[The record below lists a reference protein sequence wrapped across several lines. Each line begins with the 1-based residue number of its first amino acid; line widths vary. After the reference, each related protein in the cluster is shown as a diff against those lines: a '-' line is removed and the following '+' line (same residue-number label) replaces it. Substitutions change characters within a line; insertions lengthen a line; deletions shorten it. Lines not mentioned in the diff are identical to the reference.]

1 MPIPQLHVIHYQSIN
16 QSLLVLILHS
26 PFIHG
31 PNKAISEKTKAWLRA
46 KPNSNK
52 GQPKLF

>member
-1 MPIPQLHVIHYQSIN
+1 MPIPQLHVIRYQSIN

-31 PNKAISEKTKAWLRA
+31 PNKEISEKTKAWLRA